1 MVGSLLFRPGIN
13 ETDLVAVLRRD
24 LHARNPQHGYSTLI
38 VFRRANQF
46 RLGREDP
53 QLAIG
58 RSQSYGRPQ
67 AVVVKRR
74 L

>member
-1 MVGSLLFRPGIN
+1 MVGRPLVRPGIN
-13 ETDLVAVLRRD
+13 ETDLVARLRRD
-24 LHARNPQHGYSTLI
+24 LHARNPQHGYRTLI
-38 VFRRANQF
+38 VFRRGNQF
-46 RLGREDP
+46 RGRDDP
-53 QLAIG
+53 QVAIG